1 MASRGL
7 GRKGAAAQA
16 AARAAAV
23 VAKASIARGGD
34 ANRSDCLIEVADVEQ
49 VLPGSDEAWAAKVKV
64 MLQQVFRRYG
74 PVLDVRVPTG
84 EANPIVG
91 IRFANAKAAE
101 AAMVAA
107 SQGFLAI
114 HDAEVRLCQPLSR
127 EVIWR
132 TFPSA
137 RRRRGEPPTE
147 PKKKKLRPNERFAPP
162 RLPAEMVDETTASAP
177 PTVPA
182 PAPAPPPKEP
192 EVPLQHIP
200 PDPPRPAPFE
210 AGPAASEED
219 LKVEAGEAKVAKEMA
234 GLLEQPFSK
243 QKKALKAIRL
253 QWHPDK

>member
-1 MASRGL
+1 MLKKAERALQAFAPKEDLVLNTMSKLALEPWATRAKIRVSTATEIVVQRTNGPVHKRWNKQRVPTANGEFLRNWPRSL

-147 PKKKKLRPNERFAPP
+147 PKKKKLRPNERFAARRAQKR
-162 RLPAEMVDETTASAP
+162 RLF
-177 PTVPA
+177 
-182 PAPAPPPKEP
+182 
-192 EVPLQHIP
+192 
-200 PDPPRPAPFE
+200 RP
-210 AGPAASEED
+210 S
-219 LKVEAGEAKVAKEMA
+219 
-234 GLLEQPFSK
+234 
-243 QKKALKAIRL
+243 
-253 QWHPDK
+253 